1 MEHEVDEDAERS
13 DGQVMAEA
21 VRVGIDVVLTLL
33 CIYVMWG
40 YVKERP
46 EVQERQARLSAW
58 WTKTT
63 TEGRRMKKM
72 ENETVFEAIQVV
84 DQGATDAGT

>member
-1 MEHEVDEDAERS
+1 MGEDEDQGIEA
-13 DGQVMAEA
+13 ANA

-46 EVQERQARLSAW
+46 EVQVAQSRVVAW
-58 WTKTT
+58 WREATT
-63 TEGRRMKKM
+63 RQKRIRRAEK
-72 ENETVFEAIQVV
+72 ETVFEAILIV
-84 DQGATDAGT
+84 DGED

>member
-1 MEHEVDEDAERS
+1 MEPETDDEDGPAVA
-13 DGQVMAEA
+13 DA

-46 EVQERQARLSAW
+46 EIQSAQARLGAW

-63 TEGRRMKKM
+63 TESRRMKKM
-72 ENETVFEAIQVV
+72 ENQTVFEAIQVV
-84 DQGATDAGT
+84 EQGVTDAGT